1 MVTLVYLAC
10 ALTSGACAW
19 LLVRAHRRDPS
30 SVLRWTA
37 ACFSLLA
44 ISDGLLVVDLSILRD
59 AADLAPWRNGIAM
72 VGLLALLYGLR
83 RDAGRAPG

>member
-1 MVTLVYLAC
+1 MATLVYVAC

-30 SVLRWTA
+30 TVLRWTA
-37 ACFSLLA
+37 ACFVLLA
-44 ISDGLLVVDLSILRD
+44 LNNVLLVVDLAIIGD
-59 AADLAPWRNGIAM
+59 DVDLAPWRNGIAM
-72 VGLLALLYGLR
+72 VGLVALLYGLR